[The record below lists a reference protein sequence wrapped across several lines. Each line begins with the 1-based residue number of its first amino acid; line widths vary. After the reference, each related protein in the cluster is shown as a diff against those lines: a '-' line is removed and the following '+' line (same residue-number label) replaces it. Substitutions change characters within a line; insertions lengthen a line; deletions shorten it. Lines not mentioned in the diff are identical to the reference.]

1 MLKSPKSRD
10 RNNRDTFTYAGTAG
24 SVPPRHEYAD
34 QLDTLEAS
42 EQTLIEHLR
51 TAGLKKTRECQLIDE
66 VLNMRKNRRQVFS
79 MLTKDV
85 SNTRELQEGQQAR
98 AKELTQ
104 DLQQNIKELQ
114 EEIEKKDYAL
124 RNIQKEL
131 KKKLQD
137 VHEKYRRVMKDEV
150 NSVKAGYEKT
160 LSTLEGKIEQ
170 VQRASSQNIKNEEDE
185 LSNKLQI
192 ALEENN
198 RRQSEKYSASM
209 QK

>member
-1 MLKSPKSRD
+1 
-10 RNNRDTFTYAGTAG
+10 
-24 SVPPRHEYAD
+24 
-34 QLDTLEAS
+34 LDTLEAS

-170 VQRASSQNIKNEEDE
+170 VQRASTQNIKNEEDE